1 MREIDVR
8 KISNAVRDL
17 AIEVNIHLSEG
28 FVERLRKALAQEKSE
43 LGRELLQRIID
54 NARAA
59 REKMLPACQDTGT
72 AVILVEIGQD
82 VHPTGGNLIDAI
94 NDGVTRGWREGLLRA
109 SILGDPLTR
118 VNTGDNAPA
127 VVHTFIVPGDKL
139 RLSFMAKGSGCE
151 NMSRLKMLKPSDG
164 EEGILRFIEETVVEA
179 NGRPC
184 PPVTLGVGIGGDFE
198 LAALLAKKALF
209 RNPIGARHP
218 EKHIAQLEEKI
229 LDRVNAT
236 GIGPLGMG
244 GTVTALAVHVETAPV
259 HISSLPVAVNIDCH
273 AHRHRSLSL

>member
-1 MREIDVR
+1 MREIDVK
-8 KISNAVRDL
+8 KISDAVRDL

-28 FVERLRKALAQEKSE
+28 LTDRLRKALEREQSE
-43 LGRELLQRIID
+43 LGRELFQRIID

-72 AVILVEIGQD
+72 AVVLLEIGQD
-82 VHPTGGNLIDAI
+82 VHLTGGSLIDAI
-94 NDGVTRGWREGLLRA
+94 NDGVRRGWRDGQLRA

-118 VNTGDNAPA
+118 VNSGDNTPA
-127 VVHTFIVPGDKL
+127 VVHTFIVPGDRL

-164 EEGILRFIEETVVEA
+164 EEGIVKFVEEAVVEA
-179 NGRPC
+179 GGRAC
-184 PPVTLGVGIGGDFE
+184 PPMTIGVGVGGDFE

-209 RNPIGARHP
+209 RDPIGARHAD
-218 EKHIAQLEEKI
+218 KRVAALEEII
-229 LDRVNAT
+229 LARVNAT

>member
-184 PPVTLGVGIGGDFE
+184 PPITLGVGIGGDFE

-229 LDRVNAT
+229 LERVNAT

>member
-118 VNTGDNAPA
+118 MNTGDNAPA

-184 PPVTLGVGIGGDFE
+184 PPITLGVGIGGDFE

-209 RNPIGARHP
+209 RDPIGARHP

>member
-28 FVERLRKALAQEKSE
+28 LVERLRKALAQEKSE

-184 PPVTLGVGIGGDFE
+184 PPITLGVGIGGDFE

-209 RNPIGARHP
+209 RDPIGARHP

>member
-118 VNTGDNAPA
+118 MNTGDNAPA

-184 PPVTLGVGIGGDFE
+184 PPITLGVGIGGDFE

>member
-1 MREIDVR
+1 MREIDIR
-8 KISNAVRDL
+8 KISDAVRDL

-28 FVERLRKALAQEKSE
+28 FVERLQKALAQEKSE
-43 LGRELLQRIID
+43 LGRELLQRVID

-72 AVILVEIGQD
+72 AVIFAEIGQD
-82 VHPTGGNLIDAI
+82 VHLTGGNLIDAI
-94 NDGVTRGWREGLLRA
+94 NDGVARGWRDGLLRA
-109 SILGDPLTR
+109 SIVGDPITR
-118 VNTGDNAPA
+118 MNTGDNTPA
-127 VVHTFIVPGDKL
+127 VVHTFIVPGEKL
-139 RLSFMAKGSGCE
+139 RISFMAKGSGCE

-164 EEGILRFIEETVVEA
+164 EEGILKFIEETVVEA
-179 NGRPC
+179 GGRPC

-198 LAALLAKKALF
+198 QCALIAKKALF
-209 RNPIGARHP
+209 REPVGAPHP
-218 EKHIAQLEEKI
+218 LKYVAQLEEKI
-229 LDRVNAT
+229 LERVNAT

-273 AHRHRSLSL
+273 AHRHGSLSL

>member
-118 VNTGDNAPA
+118 MNTGDNAPA

-164 EEGILRFIEETVVEA
+164 EEGILKFIEETVVEA

>member
-184 PPVTLGVGIGGDFE
+184 PPITLGVGIGGDFE

-209 RNPIGARHP
+209 RDPIGARHP

-229 LDRVNAT
+229 LERVNAT